1 MKLLLFPTEVSFMIE
16 EIVTFVMILISQKMN
31 DYIERPLYIN
41 RIKPFIGKS
50 LIKVLVGQRR
60 VGKSFLLMQIR
71 DLIKIQ
77 SPETQIIYINK
88 EQYEFS
94 EIKNSDDLFLY
105 LNQNVIKDKKVAL
118 FIDEIQ
124 DIENFEITLRDLATR
139 GNYDIYCTGSN
150 ANLLSSELATF
161 LSGRYIEIK
170 VFGLSYKE
178 FLLFYQLE
186 DNVSSFQTY
195 LKFGGLPYLINLNT
209 ELEVA
214 YEYLKSIY
222 NTILLKDVVTR
233 FKVRNIKFLENLI
246 AFIADNIGSVVSS
259 KKISDYLKSQKV
271 NISTQVVIDYLGYL
285 EASFLIFKV
294 KRTGIEGKKIFEI
307 GEKYFFEDIGI
318 RNAIV
323 GYKVNDIHKVLENIV
338 YLHLRIAGY
347 SVTVGIEDEREI
359 DFIAQKSGEKI
370 YVQVAYLLSN
380 EGTIKRE
387 FGNLLTIQDNF
398 PKYVV
403 TMDETSETSTYQG
416 INRMH
421 VKDFCSSLV

>member
-1 MKLLLFPTEVSFMIE
+1 MTE
-16 EIVTFVMILISQKMN
+16 
-31 DYIERPLYIN
+31 YIERPLYID
-41 RIKPFIGKS
+41 RLKPFIGKS
-50 LIKVLVGQRR
+50 LIKVLIGQRR
-60 VGKSFLLMQIR
+60 VGKSFLLMQVR
-71 DLIKIQ
+71 DLIKKQ
-77 SPETQIIYINK
+77 SPDTQIIYINK
-88 EQYEFS
+88 EQHEFS
-94 EIKNSDDLFLY
+94 KIKNSDDLFLY
-105 LNQNVIKDKKVAL
+105 LKENVKENGKVAL

-124 DIENFEITLRDLATR
+124 DIESFEITLRDLVTR

-170 VFGLSYKE
+170 VFGLSYTE
-178 FLLFYQLE
+178 FLVFYNLQ
-186 DNVSSFQTY
+186 DSVATFQNY

-209 ELEVA
+209 EIQVA
-214 YEYLKSIY
+214 YEYLTSIY

-246 AFIADNIGSVVSS
+246 AFLADNIGSMVSS
-259 KKISDYLKSQKV
+259 KKISEYLKSQKI

-285 EASFLIFKV
+285 ETSFLIFKV
-294 KRTGIEGKKIFEI
+294 KRTGIEGKKVFEI

-323 GYKVNDIHKVLENIV
+323 GYKTSDIHKILENVV
-338 YLHLRIAGY
+338 YLHLRMAGY
-347 SVTVGIEDEREI
+347 SVTVGQEGNKEI

-370 YVQVAYLLSN
+370 YVQVAYMLTN
-380 EGTIKRE
+380 EGTINRE
-387 FGNLLTIQDNF
+387 YENLLEISDNF

-403 TMDETSETSTYQG
+403 TMDELTEISTYKG

-421 VKDFCSSLV
+421 IKDFCLKMV